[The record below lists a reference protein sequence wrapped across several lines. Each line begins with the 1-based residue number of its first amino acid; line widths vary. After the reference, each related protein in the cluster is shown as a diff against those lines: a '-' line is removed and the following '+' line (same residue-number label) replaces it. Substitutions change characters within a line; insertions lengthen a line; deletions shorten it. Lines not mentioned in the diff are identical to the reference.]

1 MILYIPVT
9 DLEGHPLPFEHNN
22 VKEWGGAYNTLYLY
36 PKNLQIKMSKFQIWY
51 HKQPSNFTNLHVLR
65 PSSLRNS

>member
-22 VKEWGGAYNTLYLY
+22 VKEWGGGIQHSIFV
-36 PKNLQIKMSKFQIWY
+36 PKKS
-51 HKQPSNFTNLHVLR
+51 TN
-65 PSSLRNS
+65 